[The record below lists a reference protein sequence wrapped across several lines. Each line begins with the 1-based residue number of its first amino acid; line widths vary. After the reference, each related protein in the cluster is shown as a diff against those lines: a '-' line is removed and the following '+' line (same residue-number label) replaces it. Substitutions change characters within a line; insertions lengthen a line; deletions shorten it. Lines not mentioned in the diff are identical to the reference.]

1 MKSGRAGF
9 VLGFVIA
16 TVLTATLA
24 QASFF
29 RSDSASMQIAT
40 GQLAPPTSVSATPGC
55 AGTLN
60 PRITLT
66 WTATT
71 STFATG
77 YIIRRRLIGGIYATV
92 ATVSG
97 RTTTTY
103 TNSGLLGNTTYQYIV
118 QAAYESWTADST
130 AVSATTPALCP

>member
-1 MKSGRAGF
+1 MPGRSGF
-9 VLGFVIA
+9 VVGFVTA

-29 RSDSASMQIAT
+29 QSRSASMNVTT
-40 GQLAPPTSVSATPGC
+40 GALAAPTSLSAVPGC

-60 PRITLT
+60 PKITLT
-66 WTATT
+66 WTATS
-71 STFATG
+71 STYATG

-103 TNSGLLGNTTYQYIV
+103 TNSGLLGNTSYQYVV
-118 QAAYESWTADST
+118 QASYASWTADSSP
-130 AVSATTPALCP
+130 ASATTPALCP

>member
-1 MKSGRAGF
+1 MPGRRGFVAGF
-9 VLGFVIA
+9 VTA

-24 QASFF
+24 QASFL
-29 RSDSASMQIAT
+29 RSQSASMNVAT
-40 GQLAPPTSVSATPGC
+40 GALAAPTSLSAVPGC

-60 PRITLT
+60 PKITLT

-71 STFATG
+71 SAYATG
-77 YIIRRRLIGGIYATV
+77 YVIRRRLIGGIYATV

-103 TNSGLLGNTTYQYIV
+103 TNSGLLGNTTYQYVV
-118 QAAYESWTADST
+118 QASYASWTADST
-130 AVSATTPALCP
+130 AASATTPTLCP

>member
-1 MKSGRAGF
+1 MRTGRSGFVAGF
-9 VLGFVIA
+9 VLA

-29 RSDSASMQIAT
+29 RSQSASLPVAT
-40 GQLAPPTSVSATPGC
+40 GSLAAPTGLSAVPGC

-60 PRITLT
+60 PKITLS
-66 WTATT
+66 WTATA

-77 YIIRRRLIGGIYATV
+77 YVVRRRLDGGIYTTV

-103 TNSGLLGNTTYQYIV
+103 TDTGLLGNTAYQYVV
-118 QAAYESWTADST
+118 QASYESWTADSS
-130 AVSATTPALCP
+130 AASATTPFVC